1 MAAVPAGD
9 GSSSVSAVEIS
20 DWLMLPFVS
29 LQYMSAGLLLE
40 FEEVFGAHSSPA
52 CFF

>member
-1 MAAVPAGD
+1 MAPVAPGD

-20 DWLMLPFVS
+20 DWLLFVS
-29 LQYMSAGLLLE
+29 LQYMSAWLLLE
-40 FEEVFGAHSSPA
+40 FEEVFGAHSPPG